1 MPTKQ
6 EALDIIIQQMDRG
19 ELVFPTNMAA
29 ALKLQRQLD
38 DPECHLDTAAELV
51 LAEPLVAARL
61 VSIAN
66 SVAYSR
72 VGRNVSNVRS
82 AASMLGI
89 NRLKT
94 LVAAIVVRQLSS
106 EVTDASIRNKA
117 DRLWQHCAHV
127 AALAKVLARE
137 FTTVDPEM
145 ALFTG
150 VVHEIDG
157 FYLLSRA
164 QEFPALLESD
174 PSAIETPSRVHLA
187 RHILAALKI
196 PRPVVAAVQSL
207 HTAGNQMPPESAG
220 DVLSLANV
228 LATAKSPLMGSMQAF
243 DTASTVDLDFESGGK
258 TLNGV
263 LCAFSEETR
272 AMIEALLI

>member
-1 MPTKQ
+1 VVTKQ
-6 EALDIIIQQMDRG
+6 EALELIVQQMERG

-29 ALKLQRQLD
+29 ALKLQRELD

-66 SVAYSR
+66 SAAYSR
-72 VGRNVSNVRS
+72 VGGSVSNVRS

-89 NRLKT
+89 NRLRA

-106 EVTDASIRNKA
+106 EITDASIRSKA
-117 DRLWQHCAHV
+117 DQLWQHCAHV

-174 PSAIETPSRVHLA
+174 PSAIETPSRAHLA
-187 RHILAALKI
+187 RHIMAALKI
-196 PRPVVAAVQSL
+196 PRPVAAAVQSL
-207 HTAGNQMPPESAG
+207 HTSGSLEPPESAG
-220 DVLSLANV
+220 DVLSLANR
-228 LATAKSPLMGSMQAF
+228 LAPVPSPLTELAAASDQTQA
-243 DTASTVDLDFESGGK
+243 DPLDFVMGAK
-258 TLNGV
+258 TLRTV
-263 LCAFSEETR
+263 LDASADER
-272 AMIEALLI
+272 QAMTAALLL